1 MQQSGRAPALSES
14 AGLLLHVCCAP
25 CMTVVHEQL
34 QREGFEV
41 TAFFYNPNIHPWK
54 ERERRLQSLV
64 DYADSKSIPLEIAHE
79 YPLEENIRML
89 LDAENR
95 CYTCFKDRLTAT
107 AQKAAKLGI
116 DSISTTLSV
125 SPYQNQ
131 SYIIETGNASAG
143 SCGVTFIYRD
153 YREFYRESIQISSE
167 AGMYRQS
174 YCGCI
179 FSERDRYLKLKSPGQ
194 I

>member
-1 MQQSGRAPALSES
+1 
-14 AGLLLHVCCAP
+14 
-25 CMTVVHEQL
+25 MTVVCEQL
-34 QREGFEV
+34 QREGFAI

-54 ERERRLQSLV
+54 ERERRLHALTE
-64 DYADSKSIPLEIAHE
+64 YADSKNIPLEIEEE

-95 CYTCFKDRLTAT
+95 CYACFKDRLTAT
-107 AQKAAKLGI
+107 ADRALELGI
-116 DSISTTLSV
+116 ENFSTTLSV

-131 SYIIETGNASAG
+131 AHIKEAGAAASLE
-143 SCGVTFIYRD
+143 SGVRFIYRD
-153 YREFYRESIQISSE
+153 FRELYRESIKISRE
-167 AGMYRQS
+167 AEIYRQP
-174 YCGCI
+174 YCGCV

>member
-1 MQQSGRAPALSES
+1 
-14 AGLLLHVCCAP
+14 
-25 CMTVVHEQL
+25 MTVVCEQL
-34 QREGFEV
+34 QREGFEI

-54 ERERRLQSLV
+54 ERERRLQTLI
-64 DYADSKSIPLEIAHE
+64 DYADSNGINLVIDKE

-95 CYTCFKDRLTAT
+95 CYACFEDRLSAT
-107 AQKAAKLGI
+107 ADKARELGI
-116 DSISTTLSV
+116 ENFSTTLSV

-131 SYIIETGNASAG
+131 SFIMEAG
-143 SCGVTFIYRD
+143 SAASEKSGVRFIYRD
-153 YREFYRESIQISSE
+153 FRECYRESIRISRE
-167 AGMYRQS
+167 EEMYRQP
-174 YCGCI
+174 YCGCV

>member
-1 MQQSGRAPALSES
+1 
-14 AGLLLHVCCAP
+14 
-25 CMTVVHEQL
+25 MTVVCEQL
-34 QREGFEV
+34 QREGFAI

-54 ERERRLQSLV
+54 ERERRLGALTA
-64 DYADSKSIPLEIAHE
+64 YAASKNIPLEIDEE
-79 YPLEENIRML
+79 YPLEKNIRML

-95 CYTCFKDRLTAT
+95 CYACFQDRLSAT
-107 AQKAAKLGI
+107 ADKATELGI
-116 DSISTTLSV
+116 GYFSTTLSV

-131 SYIIETGNASAG
+131 TFIMEAGNEAEKKS
-143 SCGVTFIYRD
+143 GVRFIYRD
-153 YREFYRESIQISSE
+153 FRELYKESIRISRE
-167 AGMYRQS
+167 AEMYRQP

>member
-1 MQQSGRAPALSES
+1 MKN
-14 AGLLLHVCCAP
+14 LLLHTCCAP

-34 QREGFEV
+34 QMEGFEI

-54 ERERRLQSLV
+54 ERERRLSALAE
-64 DYADSKSIPLEIAHE
+64 YADSKGIPLEINEE

-95 CYTCFKDRLTAT
+95 CYTCFQDRLTAT
-107 AQKAAKLGI
+107 AEKARELGI
-116 DSISTTLSV
+116 EYFSTTLSV

-131 SYIIETGNASAG
+131 AFIMEAGNKAEKAS
-143 SCGVTFIYRD
+143 GVRFIYRD
-153 YREFYRESIQISSE
+153 FREFFRESMRISRE
-167 AGMYRQS
+167 AEIYSQP
-174 YCGCI
+174 YCGCV

-194 I
+194 V